1 MGKADSQSGKG
12 NERSH
17 AEPGMTPKMIEE
29 EIKKIKARLK
39 KIEKILKEQEKEYD
53 FSKWEGTDPD

>member
-1 MGKADSQSGKG
+1 V
-12 NERSH
+12 
-17 AEPGMTPKMIEE
+17 TPKKIEE

-53 FSKWEGTDPD
+53 FSKWEGTD